1 METFPGPPNLPFNQ
15 TVTIATPMKILT
27 RYIFKEMLGPTA
39 LGFAFYTFIILMKN
53 LFDFAGMIIKRSLPA
68 ATVGRLLFLSLPHIV
83 VLTVP
88 MSLLFGI
95 LIAIGRLSSDSEIIA
110 MRALGISTRTI
121 YRPVFLFS
129 FLVFLINLYL
139 MNFVLPRGNAEFAS
153 LRSEIFTSQI
163 EKELRPRV
171 FYDEYEN
178 LTIYVNDVDPKTLQW
193 KGVFVAD
200 SRTADE
206 TRTGTSSGP
215 VTIAQQIQGA
225 KAEAAQAPTI
235 LPQRSSNKIIVADS
249 GNLSILKPHNQVW
262 LNLKNAETHLW
273 DPKKPDRYDLNSNAA
288 QRMRLP
294 DKYSDANGGYQR
306 SLREMSFR
314 ELMEQARW
322 SQYSHDIDARET
334 YWAAKV
340 EMHKMFAIPFACIVF
355 GILGLPLGITNR
367 RGGKSSG
374 FSLSIAIILIYYVMI
389 NNGEHLADTGK
400 IGPAVAMWTPNL
412 ALLALGIYLLI
423 RANRDTGAQ
432 RSEGGIVRR
441 IVQAFKA
448 RKRVGTAA
456 GADEGMAILSR
467 FDITFPNTLDRYI
480 LREFLKILT
489 LVLVSTAALF
499 IIVDYTDISGDIRAN
514 HIPMHIVGAYY
525 RFLIFQILNYTLPI
539 SVLVST
545 LVTFGIFSKNNEVTA
560 FKSGGMSLYRAAL
573 PIVGIALAI
582 SFLAYLQLDYV
593 LPYSNQRVEELRNRI
608 KAKRNA
614 TRTVATPHQ
623 QKLWFLGKGRYII
636 NFLAYD
642 RDEKELSQVQ
652 VFEFH
657 PTKFRL
663 TRRVYAEHARWD
675 GVGWVFSNGWMR
687 SFGDDGSSSTLAP
700 ITRPLRLYYSE
711 RPEDFATEARAPD
724 QMTFAQLRRYIEAI
738 RKSGYAAEELSV
750 KLYTKTSWPF
760 ISTVMALIALP
771 FAFRIGKRGALYGVG
786 IGLILGILYWMIFA
800 VFTKFG
806 EVGNLPAVLSAW
818 SANILFAIAA
828 VYLFLNVET

>member
-1 METFPGPPNLPFNQ
+1 
-15 TVTIATPMKILT
+15 MKILT

-139 MNFVLPRGNAEFAS
+139 MNFVLPRGNAEFAT

-215 VTIAQQIQGA
+215 VTIAQQVQGA
-225 KAEAAQAPTI
+225 KADAAQPASI
-235 LPQRSSNKIIVADS
+235 LPQRSSNKIVVAET
-249 GNLSILKPHNQVW
+249 GNLSILQPHNQVW
-262 LNLKNAETHLW
+262 LNLKTAETHLW
-273 DPKKPDRYDLNSNAA
+273 DPKKPDRYDLNSNAT

-340 EMHKMFAIPFACIVF
+340 EMNKMFAIPFACIVF

-374 FSLSIAIILIYYVMI
+374 FSLSIAIILIYYVLI

-400 IGPAVAMWTPNL
+400 IGAAVAMWTPNL
-412 ALLALGIYLLI
+412 VLLALGIYLLI

-432 RSEGGIVRR
+432 RSEGGILRR
-441 IVQAFKA
+441 IVQALKA
-448 RKRVGTAA
+448 RKRAGAAA
-456 GADEGMAILSR
+456 GPDEGMAILSR

-480 LREFLKILT
+480 IREFLKILT

-499 IIVDYTDISGDIRAN
+499 IIVDYTDISGDIRTN
-514 HIPMHIVGAYY
+514 HIPLHIVAAYY
-525 RFLIFQILNYTLPI
+525 RFTIFQILNYTLPI

-582 SFLAYLQLDYV
+582 SFLAYLQLDYI

-614 TRTVATPHQ
+614 TRVVAATHQ

-652 VFEFH
+652 VFEFD
-657 PTKFRL
+657 PAKFRL

-687 SFGDDGSSSTLAP
+687 SFGEKGSSTFAP

-724 QMTFAQLRRYIEAI
+724 QMTFAQLRRYIETI

-786 IGLILGILYWMIFA
+786 IGLVLGILYWMIFA

-828 VYLFLNVET
+828 VYMFLNVET

>member
-1 METFPGPPNLPFNQ
+1 
-15 TVTIATPMKILT
+15 MKILT

-68 ATVGRLLFLSLPHIV
+68 STVARLLFLSLPHII

-95 LIAIGRLSSDSEIIA
+95 LIAVGRLSSDSEIIA

-139 MNFVLPRGNAEFAS
+139 MNFVLPHGNAEFAA

-163 EKELRPRV
+163 EKELKPRV

-178 LTIYVNDVDPKTLQW
+178 LTIYVNDLDPKTLQW

-215 VTIAQQIQGA
+215 VTIAQQIQTA
-225 KAEAAQAPTI
+225 RHDAAQPPPI
-235 LPQRSSNKIIVADS
+235 LPQRSSNKIIVAES
-249 GNLSILKPHNQVW
+249 GNLSILKPSSQVW
-262 LNLKNAETHLW
+262 LNLKNAESHLW
-273 DPKKPDRYDLNSNAA
+273 DPKKPDRYDLNSNAV

-294 DKYSDANGGYQR
+294 DKYGDSNGGYQR

-322 SQYSHDIDARET
+322 AQYSHDPDARET

-340 EMHKMFAIPFACIVF
+340 EMNKMFAIPFACIVF

-400 IGPAVAMWTPNL
+400 IGPAVAMWAPNL
-412 ALLALGIYLLI
+412 VLLALGIYLLI
-423 RANRDTGAQ
+423 RANRDAGAQ
-432 RSEGGIVRR
+432 RSDVGIVRR
-441 IVQAFKA
+441 IIQAIKS
-448 RKRVGTAA
+448 RKM
-456 GADEGMAILSR
+456 GAIVDEDPSILSR

-480 LREFLKILT
+480 LREFLKILM

-499 IIVDYTDISGDIRAN
+499 VIVDYTDLSGDIRTN
-514 HIPMHIVGAYY
+514 HIAFHTVASYY

-573 PIVGIALAI
+573 PIIGIALAI
-582 SFLAYLQLDYV
+582 SVLAYLQLDYV

-608 KAKRNA
+608 KAKRNVHA
-614 TRTVATPHQ
+614 IPTPHQ
-623 QKLWFLGKGRYII
+623 QKLWFLGKGRYLI

-642 RDEKELSQVQ
+642 REEKELTQVQ

-663 TRRVYAEHARWD
+663 TRRVYADHAKWD
-675 GVGWVFSNGWMR
+675 GVGWAFSNGWMR
-687 SFGDDGSSSTLAP
+687 SFADDGSSTLAP

-724 QMTFAQLRRYIEAI
+724 QMTFAQLRRYIETI
-738 RKSGYAAEELSV
+738 RKSGYAAEELTV

-760 ISTVMALIALP
+760 ISLVMALIALP

-786 IGLILGILYWMIFA
+786 IGLILGILYWMVFA

-828 VYLFLNVET
+828 IYMFLNVET

>member
-1 METFPGPPNLPFNQ
+1 
-15 TVTIATPMKILT
+15 MKILT
-27 RYIFKEMLGPTA
+27 RYIFKEMLGPSA

-68 ATVGRLLFLSLPHIV
+68 STVARLLFLSLPHIV

-95 LIAIGRLSSDSEIIA
+95 LIAVGRLSSDSEIIA
-110 MRALGISTRTI
+110 MRSLGISTRTI

-139 MNFVLPRGNAEFAS
+139 MNFVLPRGNAELLA

-163 EKELRPRV
+163 EKELKPRV

-178 LTIYVNDVDPKTLQW
+178 LTIYVNDVDSKTLQW

-206 TRTGTSSGP
+206 TRTGTSNPP
-215 VTIAQQIQGA
+215 VTIAQQIQA
-225 KAEAAQAPTI
+225 ANAEANQPPPI
-235 LPQRSSNKIIVADS
+235 LPQRSSNKIIVAEY

-273 DPKKPDRYDLNSNAA
+273 DPKRPDRYDLNSNNS

-294 DKYSDANGGYQR
+294 DKYSDTNGGTQR

-322 SQYSHDIDARET
+322 SQYSHDPIARET

-340 EMHKMFAIPFACIVF
+340 EMNKMFAIPFACIVF

-400 IGPAVAMWTPNL
+400 IGAAVAMWTPNVI
-412 ALLALGIYLLI
+412 LLAVGIYLLI

-432 RSEGGIVRR
+432 RSEGGIIRR
-441 IVQAFKA
+441 IVQAIKS
-448 RKRVGTAA
+448 RKRAGTEAVV
-456 GADEGMAILSR
+456 ADDSSLLGR

-480 LREFLKILT
+480 LREFLKILAM
-489 LVLVSTAALF
+489 VLVSTAALF
-499 IIVDYTDISGDIRAN
+499 MIVDYTDLSGDIRAN
-514 HIPMHIVGAYY
+514 HIPLSIVGEYY
-525 RFLIFQILNYTLPI
+525 RYLIFQILNYTLPI

-573 PIVGIALAI
+573 PIVGIAIAI
-582 SFLAYLQLDYV
+582 SMLAYLQLDYV
-593 LPYSNQRVEELRNRI
+593 LPYSNQRVEELRTRI
-608 KAKRNA
+608 KAKRSA
-614 TRTVATPHQ
+614 VRPVTAPHQ
-623 QKLWFLGKGRYII
+623 QKLWFLGKGRYLI

-663 TRRVYAEHARWD
+663 TRRVYAAHARWD
-675 GVGWVFSNGWMR
+675 GVGWVFSDGWMR
-687 SFGDDGSSSTLAP
+687 SFADDGSSTYAP

-724 QMTFAQLRRYIEAI
+724 QMTFAQLRRYIETI
-738 RKSGYAAEELSV
+738 RKSGYAAEELTV

-760 ISTVMALIALP
+760 ISLVMALIALP

-786 IGLILGILYWMIFA
+786 IGLILGIFYWMIFA

-806 EVGNLPAVLSAW
+806 EVGNLPAMLSAW

-828 VYLFLNVET
+828 IYMFLNVET

>member
-1 METFPGPPNLPFNQ
+1 
-15 TVTIATPMKILT
+15 MKILT
-27 RYIFKEMLGPTA
+27 RYIFKEMLGPTV

-68 ATVGRLLFLSLPHIV
+68 STVARLLFLSLPHII

-95 LIAIGRLSSDSEIIA
+95 LIAVGRLSSDSEIIA

-129 FLVFLINLYL
+129 FLMFLVNLYL
-139 MNFVLPRGNAEFAS
+139 MNFVLPRGNAEFAA

-163 EKELRPRV
+163 EKELKPRV

-206 TRTGTSSGP
+206 TRTGTSAAP
-215 VTIAQQIQGA
+215 VTIAQQIQTA
-225 KAEAAQAPTI
+225 QRDAAQPQSI

-249 GNLSILKPHNQVW
+249 GNLSILKPSNQVW
-262 LNLKNAETHLW
+262 LNLKTAETHLW
-273 DPKKPDRYDLNSNAA
+273 DPKKPDHYDLNSNGV

-294 DKYSDANGGYQR
+294 DKYGDSNAGFQR

-322 SQYSHDIDARET
+322 AQYSHDPDARET

-340 EMHKMFAIPFACIVF
+340 EMNKMFAIPFACIVF

-374 FSLSIAIILIYYVMI
+374 FSLSIAIILIYYVLI

-400 IGPAVAMWTPNL
+400 ISPAVAMWAPNL
-412 ALLALGIYLLI
+412 VLLAIGIYLLI

-441 IVQAFKA
+441 IIQAIKSKKSSGA
-448 RKRVGTAA
+448 VV
-456 GADEGMAILSR
+456 ADEPAILSR

-480 LREFLKILT
+480 LREFLKILL

-499 IIVDYTDISGDIRAN
+499 VIVDYTDLSGDIRTN
-514 HIPMHIVGAYY
+514 HIAFHTVASYY

-539 SVLVST
+539 SVLVAT

-582 SFLAYLQLDYV
+582 SVLAYLQLDYV
-593 LPYSNQRVEELRNRI
+593 LPYSNQRVEELRGRI
-608 KAKRNA
+608 KAKKMIHPVPTA
-614 TRTVATPHQ
+614 HQ
-623 QKLWFLGKGRYII
+623 QKLWFLGKGRYLI
-636 NFLAYD
+636 NFLNYD
-642 RDEKELSQVQ
+642 REEKELTQVQ

-663 TRRVYAEHARWD
+663 TRRVYADHAKWD

-687 SFGDDGSSSTLAP
+687 SFLDDGSSTYAP
-700 ITRPLRLYYSE
+700 ITRPLRLSYAE

-724 QMTFAQLRRYIEAI
+724 QMTFAQLRRYIETI
-738 RKSGYAAEELSV
+738 RKSGYAAEELTV

-760 ISTVMALIALP
+760 ISLVMALIALP

-786 IGLILGILYWMIFA
+786 VGLILGIFYWMIFA

-806 EVGNLPAVLSAW
+806 EVGNLPAILSAW

-828 VYLFLNVET
+828 VYMFLNVET

>member
-1 METFPGPPNLPFNQ
+1 
-15 TVTIATPMKILT
+15 MKILT

-68 ATVGRLLFLSLPHIV
+68 ETVGRLLFLSLPHIV

-139 MNFVLPRGNAEFAS
+139 MNFVLPRGNAEFAA

-178 LTIYVNDVDPKTLQW
+178 LTIYVNDLDPKTLQW

-225 KAEAAQAPTI
+225 KADAAQPAAI
-235 LPQRSSNKIIVADS
+235 LPQRSSNKIIVAES
-249 GNLSILKPHNQVW
+249 GNLSIIKPHNQVW

-294 DKYSDANGGYQR
+294 DKYGDANGGYQR

-340 EMHKMFAIPFACIVF
+340 EMNKMFAIPFACIVF

-400 IGPAVAMWTPNL
+400 IGAAVAMWTPNVV
-412 ALLALGIYLLI
+412 LLALGIYLLI
-423 RANRDTGAQ
+423 RANRDTGAG
-432 RSEGGIVRR
+432 RSDGGITRR
-441 IVQAFKA
+441 IVQAFKN
-448 RKRVGTAA
+448 RKQRAATAA
-456 GADEGMAILSR
+456 GPEEGMAILSR

-480 LREFLKILT
+480 IREFLKILT

-499 IIVDYTDISGDIRAN
+499 VIVDYTDISGDIRSN
-514 HIPMHIVGAYY
+514 HIPMHVVGAYY

-614 TRTVATPHQ
+614 IRTAPTPHQ

-657 PTKFRL
+657 PTRFRL
-663 TRRVYAEHARWD
+663 TRRVYAERARWD

-687 SFGDDGSSSTLAP
+687 SFGDDGSNSTFAP

>member
-1 METFPGPPNLPFNQ
+1 
-15 TVTIATPMKILT
+15 MKILT

-68 ATVGRLLFLSLPHIV
+68 STVGRLLFLSLPHIV

-95 LIAIGRLSSDSEIIA
+95 LIAVGRLSSDSEIIA

-129 FLVFLINLYL
+129 CLVFLINLYL
-139 MNFVLPRGNAEFAS
+139 MNFVLPRGNAEFAA

-163 EKELRPRV
+163 EKELKPRV
-171 FYDEYEN
+171 FYNEYEN
-178 LTIYVNDVDPKTLQW
+178 LTIFVNDVDAKTLQW

-206 TRTGTSSGP
+206 ARTGTSNAP
-215 VTIAQQIQGA
+215 VTIGQQIQDA
-225 KAEAAQAPTI
+225 HREAGQQPSI
-235 LPQRSSNKIIVADS
+235 LPQASSSKIIVAES
-249 GNLSILKPHNQVW
+249 GNLSILKPSNQVW
-262 LNLKNAETHLW
+262 MNLRTAETHVW
-273 DPKKPDRYDLNSNAA
+273 DPKKPDRYDLNSNVV

-294 DKYSDANGGYQR
+294 DKYSDSNAGGYQR

-322 SQYSHDIDARET
+322 SQYSHDADARET

-340 EMHKMFAIPFACIVF
+340 EMNKMFAIPFACIVF

-400 IGPAVAMWTPNL
+400 IGPAVAMWTPNVV
-412 ALLALGIYLLI
+412 LLALGIYLLI
-423 RANRDTGAQ
+423 RANRDTGAR
-432 RSEGGIVRR
+432 RSDVGMVRR
-441 IVQAFKA
+441 LIQAIRS
-448 RKRVGTAA
+448 RKRTAA
-456 GADEGMAILSR
+456 AVADEEPAILSR

-499 IIVDYTDISGDIRAN
+499 IIVDYTDLSGDIRTNRIGFHTVAT
-514 HIPMHIVGAYY
+514 YY

-573 PIVGIALAI
+573 PIVGIALVI
-582 SFLAYLQLDYV
+582 SILAYLQLDYV
-593 LPYSNQRVEELRNRI
+593 LPYSNQRVEEERNKI
-608 KAKRNA
+608 KARRNVHA
-614 TRTVATPHQ
+614 ISTPHQ
-623 QKLWFLGKGRYII
+623 QRLWFLGKGRYII
-636 NFLAYD
+636 NFLAYN

-652 VFEFH
+652 VFELH

-663 TRRVYAEHARWD
+663 TRRVYADHARWD
-675 GVGWVFSNGWMR
+675 GVGWAFSNGWMR
-687 SFGDDGSSSTLAP
+687 SFRDDGSSTDTP
-700 ITRPLRLYYSE
+700 ITTPIRLYYSE

-724 QMTFAQLRRYIEAI
+724 QMTFAQLRRYIETI
-738 RKSGYAAEELSV
+738 RKSGYAAEELTV

-760 ISTVMALIALP
+760 ISLVMALIALP

-786 IGLILGILYWMIFA
+786 VGLILGILYWMIFA

-806 EVGNLPAVLSAW
+806 EVGNLPAMLSAW
-818 SANILFAIAA
+818 SANVLFAIAA
-828 VYLFLNVET
+828 VYMFLHVET

>member
-1 METFPGPPNLPFNQ
+1 
-15 TVTIATPMKILT
+15 MKILT

-68 ATVGRLLFLSLPHIV
+68 STVGRLLFLSLPHIV

-95 LIAIGRLSSDSEIIA
+95 LIAVGRLSSDSEIIA

-139 MNFVLPRGNAEFAS
+139 MNFVLPRGNAEFAA

-163 EKELRPRV
+163 EKELKPRV
-171 FYDEYEN
+171 FYNEYEN
-178 LTIYVNDVDPKTLQW
+178 LTIFVNDVDAKTLQW

-206 TRTGTSSGP
+206 ARTGTSNAP
-215 VTIAQQIQGA
+215 VTIGQQIQDA
-225 KAEAAQAPTI
+225 HREAGQQPSI
-235 LPQRSSNKIIVADS
+235 LPQASSSKIIVAES
-249 GNLSILKPHNQVW
+249 GNLSILKPSNQVW
-262 LNLKNAETHLW
+262 MNLRTAETHVW
-273 DPKKPDRYDLNSNAA
+273 DPKKPDRYDLNSNVV

-294 DKYSDANGGYQR
+294 DKYSDSNAGGYQR

-322 SQYSHDIDARET
+322 SQYSHDADARET

-340 EMHKMFAIPFACIVF
+340 EMNKMFAIPFACIVF

-400 IGPAVAMWTPNL
+400 IGPAVAMWTPNVV
-412 ALLALGIYLLI
+412 LLALGIYLLI
-423 RANRDTGAQ
+423 RANRDTGAR
-432 RSEGGIVRR
+432 RSDVGMVRR
-441 IVQAFKA
+441 LIQAIRS
-448 RKRVGTAA
+448 RKRTAA
-456 GADEGMAILSR
+456 AVADEEPAILSR

-499 IIVDYTDISGDIRAN
+499 IIVDYTDLSGDIRTNRIGFHTVAT
-514 HIPMHIVGAYY
+514 YY

-573 PIVGIALAI
+573 PIVGIALVI
-582 SFLAYLQLDYV
+582 SILAYLQLDYV
-593 LPYSNQRVEELRNRI
+593 LPYSNQRVEEERNKI
-608 KAKRNA
+608 KARRNVHA
-614 TRTVATPHQ
+614 ISTPHQ
-623 QKLWFLGKGRYII
+623 QRLWFLGKGRYII
-636 NFLAYD
+636 NFLAYN

-652 VFEFH
+652 VFELH

-663 TRRVYAEHARWD
+663 TRRVYADHARWD
-675 GVGWVFSNGWMR
+675 GVGWAFSNGWMR
-687 SFGDDGSSSTLAP
+687 SFRDDGSSTDTP
-700 ITRPLRLYYSE
+700 ITTPIRLYYSE

-724 QMTFAQLRRYIEAI
+724 QMTFAQLRRYIETI
-738 RKSGYAAEELSV
+738 RKSGYAAEELTV

-760 ISTVMALIALP
+760 ISLVMALIALP

-786 IGLILGILYWMIFA
+786 VGLILGILYWMIFA

-806 EVGNLPAVLSAW
+806 EVGNLPAMLSAW
-818 SANILFAIAA
+818 SANVLFAIAA
-828 VYLFLNVET
+828 VYMFLHVET